1 MIPKRHTRGEGVAGK
16 AAMHRRVVT
25 KSLLLATALAALF
38 LSSAALHAGDYSVK
52 SPDGRITCSISDT
65 QGLHY
70 SVQVDGKAVLAS
82 SQLGMEFKD
91 GTKLGSTATIA
102 KASPKSHTGT
112 WENRFGHRRLA
123 ADNWKE
129 LDIEL
134 TVQGSHTFGFI
145 VRAFNNGVAFRVES
159 GYLSLDHCPH
169 KPA

>member
-1 MIPKRHTRGEGVAGK
+1 ML
-16 AAMHRRVVT
+16 
-25 KSLLLATALAALF
+25 STALASVFLF
-38 LSSAALHAGDYSVK
+38 STGLHAGDCSVK